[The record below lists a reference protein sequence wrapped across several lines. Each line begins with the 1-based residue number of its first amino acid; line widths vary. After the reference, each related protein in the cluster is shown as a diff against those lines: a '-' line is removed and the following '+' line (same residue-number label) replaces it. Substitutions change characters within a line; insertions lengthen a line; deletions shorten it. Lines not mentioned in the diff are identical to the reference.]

1 LLALAVR
8 RRERV
13 QEHTARSFIVTRA
26 IGEGRFAD
34 AELELAALTQQLEE
48 LGMTFGGIISLSHR
62 LVLDWIRGLPLDAL
76 AETAAR
82 SEATALQEP
91 IAVMA
96 DAVAGRVVE
105 ATAKLDQLVRSVDD
119 LPQNWVWPGIV
130 FNLGVAAVESGHR
143 PMAATLRNSLEP
155 AAGRMLTTSGRMY
168 LGAVDHHLGLLSF
181 VGGQLEIAV
190 EALTRGLEQHEAA
203 GMRAWAVQSHIALAR
218 VLDAVGN
225 HESVPFHQRAAQ
237 NEASAL
243 GMAL

>member
-1 LLALAVR
+1 
-8 RRERV
+8 
-13 QEHTARSFIVTRA
+13 
-26 IGEGRFAD
+26 
-34 AELELAALTQQLEE
+34 
-48 LGMTFGGIISLSHR
+48 
-62 LVLDWIRGLPLDAL
+62 
-76 AETAAR
+76 
-82 SEATALQEP
+82 
-91 IAVMA
+91 
-96 DAVAGRVVE
+96 
-105 ATAKLDQLVRSVDD
+105 
-119 LPQNWVWPGIV
+119 
-130 FNLGVAAVESGHR
+130 
-143 PMAATLRNSLEP
+143 
-155 AAGRMLTTSGRMY
+155 MLTTSGRMY